1 MRLFVLT
8 CGGVS
13 IQHIARSSAEAFEH
27 DFNEM
32 GHLGMGI
39 SCRCIR

>member
-8 CGGVS
+8 CCGVS

-27 DFNEM
+27 GFNEL

>member
-13 IQHIARSSAEAFEH
+13 IQHIARSAAEAFEH
-27 DFNEM
+27 GFNEL

-39 SCRCIR
+39 TCRCIR

>member
-1 MRLFVLT
+1 MHIFVLT

-13 IQHIARSSAEAFEH
+13 IQHIARSTTEAFEH
-27 DFNEM
+27 GFTEL
-32 GHLGMGI
+32 GHLGLGI